1 MTLALAYNIAV
12 LPSVPIYKSL
22 WRNIK
27 VSSKNV
33 RISVKLIIY
42 LLLFVVLWLIT
53 EAIAMNPN
61 TIIMFGVSILSV
73 MFIIKNMNLS
83 RTDIF
88 IGILLGAMTVSY
100 SVMTGLV
107 TVITYLGGISIF
119 KNSNYK
125 ITLLKSKKRK
135 DILKTVLLA
144 LFVGIGLGI
153 INVYLGKFSNII
165 DLSFSFQWPLMALY
179 AGVSEEIVFR
189 FFFFA
194 ICVWITRDSILSR
207 FEGFLCYLIIII
219 PHVLIHFDVTNLNL
233 FAVIQMSIM
242 FGLPFALMQ
251 RKWDLTSAIGA
262 HALVDLIRFIVFGW
276 K

>member
-88 IGILLGAMTVSY
+88 IG
-100 SVMTGLV
+100 
-107 TVITYLGGISIF
+107 
-119 KNSNYK
+119 
-125 ITLLKSKKRK
+125 R
-135 DILKTVLLA
+135 
-144 LFVGIGLGI
+144 
-153 INVYLGKFSNII
+153 
-165 DLSFSFQWPLMALY
+165 
-179 AGVSEEIVFR
+179 SEERRVGKE
-189 FFFFA
+189 
-194 ICVWITRDSILSR
+194 C
-207 FEGFLCYLIIII
+207 
-219 PHVLIHFDVTNLNL
+219 
-233 FAVIQMSIM
+233 
-242 FGLPFALMQ
+242 
-251 RKWDLTSAIGA
+251 
-262 HALVDLIRFIVFGW
+262 
-276 K
+276 